1 MSVEIKVPRLGWSM
15 EEGTFIE
22 WLKRDGEFVDAG
34 QPLFAIEGDKAIQ
47 DVEAIGSGILR
58 ISPQAPESGEAVRVG
73 VTLAFLVSA
82 DEADPFAAAPSAASA
97 AAGIGSSGP
106 SAAEPSKPTPD
117 KPATPKPTSPKPT
130 SPSRTPEVPQPK
142 PSRPEKPGPEVPKP
156 GTTPSKTPSPAVP
169 EPEITPPESPS
180 PGTPSPEITP
190 PRPSQPEISPA
201 EPPIREPGSPSFVTR
216 AQASRRR
223 PAYGEIVGGQTA
235 VAPPRIS
242 PRALR
247 VAAELDV
254 DWLSL
259 LGTGRSGRIRE
270 RDVRAAAD
278 GTTSKSYL
286 HRPTASAPT
295 ASAART
301 ALRRTIAARMTAGS
315 QQTAP
320 VTLTTTADATN
331 LVSLRAQFK
340 SAAAAAHDHAVSPG
354 YLAFITKLAARALAE
369 HPQLNQQ
376 WIDGRIETP
385 DGIHIAVAVDTEDGL
400 LAPVVRDVAALG
412 LRDVAARIADL
423 TQRATAG
430 QLTSAE
436 LTGGTFTISNLGAY
450 GIDAFTPILNI
461 PHCAIL
467 GLGRIEKRPAVVGD
481 QIVPRDQ
488 MVLSLTFDHRIVDGA
503 PAAKFLAGLRDKI
516 ENPSPWLV
524 F

>member
-1 MSVEIKVPRLGWSM
+1 MPVEIKVPRLGWSM
-15 EEGTFIE
+15 EEGTFVE
-22 WLKRDGEFVDAG
+22 WLKRDGEFVEAG

-58 ISPQAPESGEAVRVG
+58 ISPRAPESGAPVRVG
-73 VTLAFLVSA
+73 VTLAFLVTA
-82 DEADPFAAAPSAASA
+82 DEVDPFAGPQL
-97 AAGIGSSGP
+97 AG
-106 SAAEPSKPTPD
+106 EPGKPAPD
-117 KPATPKPTSPKPT
+117 KPATPKPTSPKP
-130 SPSRTPEVPQPK
+130 TPEVPQPK

-156 GTTPSKTPSPAVP
+156 GTAPSKTPPPAVP
-169 EPEITPPESPS
+169 EPEITPPKS
-180 PGTPSPEITP
+180 PGPSTPGPEISP

-201 EPPIREPGSPSFVTR
+201 GPPLHEPGSPSFVTR
-216 AQASRRR
+216 AQASVRR
-223 PAYGEIVGGQTA
+223 PLDGQQTA
-235 VAPPRIS
+235 VATRPRIS

-247 VAAELDV
+247 IAAELDLNWRDV
-254 DWLSL
+254 P
-259 LGTGRSGRIRE
+259 GTGRNGRIRE

-278 GTTSKSYL
+278 GTTAKIAPSAYSTTAYA
-286 HRPTASAPT
+286 HRAPVSAP
-295 ASAART
+295 AESAARA

-340 SAAAAAHDHAVSPG
+340 SAAAAASTGDAVTPG

-385 DGIHIAVAVDTEDGL
+385 AGIHIAVAVDTAAGL

-412 LRDVAARIADL
+412 LRDVAACLADL
-423 TQRATAG
+423 TKRAESG
-430 QLTSAE
+430 QLAPAD

-450 GIDAFTPILNI
+450 GIDAFTPILNV
-461 PHCAIL
+461 PQCAIL

-503 PAAKFLAGLRDKI
+503 PAAKFLATLRQGI
-516 ENPSPWLV
+516 ENPGPWLV
-524 F
+524 S